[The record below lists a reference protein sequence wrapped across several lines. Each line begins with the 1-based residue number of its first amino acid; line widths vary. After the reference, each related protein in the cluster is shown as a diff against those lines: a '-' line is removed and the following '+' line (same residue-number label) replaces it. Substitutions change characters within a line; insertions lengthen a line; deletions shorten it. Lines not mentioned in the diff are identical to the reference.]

1 MFNSQ
6 RPRPEDLPSSA
17 QLIKATIGA
26 AAIAGAILVTIVL
39 PSEYAIDPT
48 GIGRTLGLTEMGEIK
63 VQLAA
68 EAAQDAAKDIAARE
82 AQDSA
87 AIATAAAGGAAPAEA
102 GQAQSTQSQSEPANI
117 PGRNDT
123 TRVTLA
129 PGEGAEIKV
138 TAVKGARIA
147 FDWKIEGGVVNY
159 DTHADAP
166 GIAYHG
172 YGKGKGSA
180 GEQGVLVAAFDGKHG
195 WFWRNRSDT
204 PVTVVLK
211 TQGLY
216 SEVKRLV

>member
-6 RPRPEDLPSSA
+6 RPRTEDLPTNA
-17 QLIKATIGA
+17 QLLKATLGA
-26 AAIAGAILVTIVL
+26 AAAAGAILVAVVL

-63 VQLAA
+63 QQLAA
-68 EAAQDAAKDIAARE
+68 EAAADAAMDARAAP
-82 AQDSA
+82 QA
-87 AIATAAAGGAAPAEA
+87 AATTAAAGVQPGTAAPAAA
-102 GQAQSTQSQSEPANI
+102 GRS
-117 PGRNDT
+117 DT

-129 PGEGAEIKV
+129 PGEGAEVKV
-138 TAVKGARIA
+138 TAGKDVKIA

-166 GIAYHG
+166 GISYHG

-180 GEQGVLVAAFDGKHG
+180 GEQGTLVAAFDGKHG
-195 WFWRNRSDT
+195 WFWRNRSDAA
-204 PVTVVLK
+204 VTVVLK
-211 TQGLY
+211 TQGAY